1 MVMKI
6 AFCGARLQACR
17 STVVS
22 TLVRWHYKRVVK
34 ALTQGERLRVHISDM
49 TSVEQQLLLTT
60 LVIAAAAFDL
70 RTRRIPNW
78 LCATGLLCGFACQIV
93 LFKWTGAREA
103 ALGAG
108 LALLI
113 YIPLFALRAVGG
125 GDVKLMAA
133 VGSLAGPKS
142 WIAIFLITAIVGGAI
157 ALVMIAVR
165 GRFARTLRNM
175 GTLLTELAHLRAPYR
190 VEPELDVSSGQGL
203 RLPHG
208 CAIAAGTLLYLA
220 YSVASG
226 GVGSL
231 R

>member
-1 MVMKI
+1 
-6 AFCGARLQACR
+6 
-17 STVVS
+17 
-22 TLVRWHYKRVVK
+22 
-34 ALTQGERLRVHISDM
+34 M
-49 TSVEQQLLLTT
+49 TTAPAEILLAV

-78 LCATGLLCGFACQIV
+78 LCATGLLSGFACQIA

-157 ALVMIAVR
+157 ALFMIAVR
-165 GRFARTLRNM
+165 GRFAHTLRNM
-175 GTLLTELAHLRAPYR
+175 GTLLTEVAHLRAPHR
-190 VEPELDVSSGQGL
+190 VEPELDVSSAQGL

-208 CAIAAGTLLYLA
+208 CTIAAGALLYLA
-220 YSVASG
+220 YSVVWG

>member
-1 MVMKI
+1 MP
-6 AFCGARLQACR
+6 
-17 STVVS
+17 
-22 TLVRWHYKRVVK
+22 
-34 ALTQGERLRVHISDM
+34 
-49 TSVEQQLLLTT
+49 QQILLGT
-60 LVIAAAAFDL
+60 LVIVAAVFDF

-78 LCATGLLCGFACQIV
+78 LCAAGLVLGFVGQS
-93 LFKWTGAREA
+93 TREA

-133 VGSLAGPKS
+133 VGAIAGPS
-142 WIAIFLITAIVGGAI
+142 AWIAIFLITAMAGGAM
-157 ALVMIAVR
+157 ALVMIAVK
-165 GRFARTLRNM
+165 GRFRRTLRNV
-175 GTLLTELAHLRAPYR
+175 GVLLTEAAHLRAPYR
-190 VEPELDVSSGQGL
+190 AEPELDVSSGQGL

-220 YSVASG
+220 YSTISRGAAA
-226 GVGSL
+226 L